1 MLGKDNF
8 KGGIVLTLLIVLFGL
23 AVLVIKPI
31 VFSVLYGILL
41 GYIFYP
47 VYKLFLKKIKNETTS
62 AILVCLALFFVI
74 VAVTILILNILL
86 RQIIDLYL
94 LLQQIDIVN
103 IAKDSL
109 PEFLASSELSATIL
123 SSLNTGFS
131 NFMANTITGFGD
143 FLLNL
148 PIIALHLFVVLFVF
162 FFTLRDGEK
171 ALEYLRDLL
180 PIKKETQARFF
191 KQFKDITNSVLI
203 GQIVIG
209 IIQGLI
215 AGIGFYIFG
224 VENIIILTIIS
235 MVASV
240 IPIVGPWLVWIPVDI
255 YLFSIGQKNDAIG
268 LLIYGAI
275 IVNWIDNLIRP
286 WLVSRKAKINS
297 AIVIVG
303 MIGGLLSFGMI
314 GIIIGPLVLAY
325 VILVFEIYK
334 KKTLDETIIFKEEK

>member
-1 MLGKDNF
+1 M
-8 KGGIVLTLLIVLFGL
+8 
-23 AVLVIKPI
+23 
-31 VFSVLYGILL
+31 
-41 GYIFYP
+41 
-47 VYKLFLKKIKNETTS
+47 
-62 AILVCLALFFVI
+62 
-74 VAVTILILNILL
+74 TILILNILL